1 MILIKWRNRRYNFPQ
16 GQLNRYAYNRI
27 WISDDKFEYH
37 NFFLGCEPSGY
48 NEARIQTF
56 TKNNLI

>member
-27 WISDDKFEYH
+27 WISDGLFEDH
-37 NFFLGCEPSGY
+37 NFFLGCEPEPKRG
-48 NEARIQTF
+48 I
-56 TKNNLI
+56 